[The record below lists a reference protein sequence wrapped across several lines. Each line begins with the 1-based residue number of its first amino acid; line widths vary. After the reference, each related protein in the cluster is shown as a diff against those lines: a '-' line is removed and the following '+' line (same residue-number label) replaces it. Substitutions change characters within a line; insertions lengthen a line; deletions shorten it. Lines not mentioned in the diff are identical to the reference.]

1 MQPYIWGKYLWPSM
15 HYIALGYPDIPSE
28 TDIINYYN
36 FFSNLWQV
44 IPCYKCSLNYQKHLK
59 ELPID
64 LYLSSKMK
72 LFEWTVL
79 VHNIVNKELDKTQIS
94 LEDALNIYINNNQ
107 IYFKN
112 KFDYYYI
119 ILLLIIFALII
130 YILLIKTKKIKI

>member
-1 MQPYIWGKYLWPSM
+1 MQPYIWGRYLWSSI

-44 IPCYKCSLNYQKHLK
+44 IPCYKCSLNYKNHLK

-64 LYLSSKMK
+64 SYLSSKMK

-79 VHNIVNKELDKTQIS
+79 VHNIVNKELGKKQLS
-94 LEDALNIYINNNQ
+94 VEDALNILTKDNQ
-107 IYFKN
+107 FYFKN
-112 KFDYYYI
+112 NLYIYYS
-119 ILLLIIFALII
+119 ILLAIIIALLI
-130 YILLIKTKKIKI
+130 YILIKTKRSWV